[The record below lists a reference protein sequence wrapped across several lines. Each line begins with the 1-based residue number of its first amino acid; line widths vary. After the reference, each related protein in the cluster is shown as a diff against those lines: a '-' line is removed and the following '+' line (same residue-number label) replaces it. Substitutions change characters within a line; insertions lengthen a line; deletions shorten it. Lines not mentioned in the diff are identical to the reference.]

1 MKKSKVLIAMGLCT
15 MLLATGCGKNDT
27 AANKYKDYV
36 DLAKYKG
43 IEVVPT
49 STEVTDQEIED
60 MITQNLNNKSEDKEV
75 KGRAVKDGDTVTID
89 FVGKVDGKE
98 FEGGSAEDYKLVIGS
113 HSFVDDFEEQL
124 IGSNIKDV
132 VDVNVTFPED
142 YQKEELAGKD
152 ANFTVTVKGIS
163 EKVVPEL
170 TDAWVKENSEQKT
183 VDEYRK
189 ALRNQKQAEKNEI
202 ARTNKTADVLTTIVE
217 NSKIKDYPKDEV
229 DNYVT
234 TMIDYYKS
242 MAPQLGVDYKTFV
255 TQYLGKTEKQFEEE
269 AEKMA
274 KDTVARE
281 MVCFLIADKEGMT
294 VSEEDYNAGVEKYVS
309 EGKADTA
316 EALEKQ
322 YGKEAIEQNIL
333 LEKVLDFITESAVE
347 VDSLDKTAK

>member
-124 IGSNIKDV
+124 ILANLALLPNALCIERATSVFPTPESPIK
-132 VDVNVTFPED
+132 N
-142 YQKEELAGKD
+142 KD
-152 ANFTVTVKGIS
+152 
-163 EKVVPEL
+163 
-170 TDAWVKENSEQKT
+170 
-183 VDEYRK
+183 
-189 ALRNQKQAEKNEI
+189 
-202 ARTNKTADVLTTIVE
+202 
-217 NSKIKDYPKDEV
+217 
-229 DNYVT
+229 
-234 TMIDYYKS
+234 
-242 MAPQLGVDYKTFV
+242 
-255 TQYLGKTEKQFEEE
+255 
-269 AEKMA
+269 
-274 KDTVARE
+274 
-281 MVCFLIADKEGMT
+281 
-294 VSEEDYNAGVEKYVS
+294 
-309 EGKADTA
+309 
-316 EALEKQ
+316 
-322 YGKEAIEQNIL
+322 NIL
-333 LEKVLDFITESAVE
+333 CSPILLNTRK
-347 VDSLDKTAK
+347 DSTISLNSSLNLS